1 MVSYEDALK
10 RTLELVD
17 LSRGRVGL
25 RIAGITIEINS
36 DEQEKYVK
44 FWKEQ
49 DIRADMNACHGR
61 GGNLKDLDIYEL
73 KTSGLDSGRCGL
85 FQFHTFVTWEAEV
98 IACCHNIIGAT
109 RIGNMEFYSSS
120 TTSSLKVP
128 NGPRTFIESS
138 SSIIF
143 LSGMRI
149 LILPLIVLKGDFES
163 PTLSVLPNI
172 LALFNCS

>member
-44 FWKEQ
+44 LWKEQ

-61 GGNLKDLDIYEL
+61 GRNLKDSDIYKL
-73 KTSGLDSGRCGL
+73 KTFGLGPRRCGL
-85 FQFHTFVTWEAEV
+85 F
-98 IACCHNIIGAT
+98 
-109 RIGNMEFYSSS
+109 
-120 TTSSLKVP
+120 
-128 NGPRTFIESS
+128 
-138 SSIIF
+138 
-143 LSGMRI
+143 
-149 LILPLIVLKGDFES
+149 
-163 PTLSVLPNI
+163 
-172 LALFNCS
+172 